1 MCNLITHS
9 LAFNQNFNTLSKASE
24 NSKIQYIRL
33 VKKFSQLIG
42 KIKKFIIK
50 SLTDSINSQFLFD
63 QLKKT
68 FNQ

>member
-9 LAFNQNFNTLSKASE
+9 LAFNQSFNTLSKASE
-24 NSKIQYIRL
+24 NSKIQYIRS
-33 VKKFSQLIG
+33 VKKYSQLIG

-63 QLKKT
+63 QLKKP

>member
-9 LAFNQNFNTLSKASE
+9 LAFNQNFNTLSKVSE
-24 NSKIQYIRL
+24 NSKIQY
-33 VKKFSQLIG
+33 SQLIG

>member
-9 LAFNQNFNTLSKASE
+9 LAFNQSFNTLSKASE
-24 NSKIQYIRL
+24 NSKIQYIRS
-33 VKKFSQLIG
+33 VKNFSQLIG

>member
-9 LAFNQNFNTLSKASE
+9 LAFNQNFNTLSKVSE
-24 NSKIQYIRL
+24 NSKIQY
-33 VKKFSQLIG
+33 SQMIG